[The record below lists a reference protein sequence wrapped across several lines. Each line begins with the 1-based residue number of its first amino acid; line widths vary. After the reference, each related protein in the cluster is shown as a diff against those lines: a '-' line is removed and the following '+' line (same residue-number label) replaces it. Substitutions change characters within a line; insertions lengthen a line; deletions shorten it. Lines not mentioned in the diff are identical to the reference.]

1 MQWQLLLI
9 MQFVELDYVMFLQRL
24 DLQLNRLILRAKQ
37 ALPSCL
43 ELNIS
48 FREQNE
54 NQIDWYARVD
64 AL

>member
-1 MQWQLLLI
+1 
-9 MQFVELDYVMFLQRL
+9 
-24 DLQLNRLILRAKQ
+24 
-37 ALPSCL
+37 LPSYL

-48 FREQNE
+48 LREQNE

>member
-1 MQWQLLLI
+1 
-9 MQFVELDYVMFLQRL
+9 
-24 DLQLNRLILRAKQ
+24 
-37 ALPSCL
+37 LPSYL